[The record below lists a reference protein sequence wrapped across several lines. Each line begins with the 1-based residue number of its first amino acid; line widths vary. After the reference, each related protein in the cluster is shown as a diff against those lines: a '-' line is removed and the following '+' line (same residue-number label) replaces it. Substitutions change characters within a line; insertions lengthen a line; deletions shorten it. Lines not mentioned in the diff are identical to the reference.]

1 MNNKQSDFFSMKAPN
16 FWLLL
21 ILAIALKQIPYVTIP
36 FNWLESYFHEIS
48 HGLAAVISGG
58 RIVQIQLFT
67 NGAGLC
73 TTLGGSAFLIAFSGY
88 AGAVAWGVLIYK
100 IADLKSSYSKYFSYF
115 ILALLL
121 ISCVLWVRDF
131 LTLFICA
138 LLIVLFLL
146 SVKISHFQLLPLVL
160 KIIALMVLLNSFQ
173 SPLYL
178 IDGRGIGDGSALSE
192 ITFIPEFIWIAL
204 WTALGAFSIYRLGVK
219 GKGSKVKKNSG
230 S

>member
-1 MNNKQSDFFSMKAPN
+1 MKTPN

-21 ILAIALKQIPYVTIP
+21 LLTIALKQIPYVTIP

-48 HGLAAVISGG
+48 HGLAALISGG
-58 RIVQIQLFT
+58 SIVQIQLFT

-100 IADLKSSYSKYFSYF
+100 IADLKSNYSKLFSYF
-115 ILALLL
+115 ILALLV

-131 LTLFICA
+131 LTLFICT

-146 SVKISHFQLLPLVL
+146 SVKISHFQLLPLSL
-160 KIIALMVLLNSFQ
+160 KIIALMVLLNSFE

-192 ITFIPEFIWIAL
+192 LTFVPEFIWIGL
-204 WTALGAFSIYRLGVK
+204 WTAFGAFSIYCLSKAKQVK
-219 GKGSKVKKNSG
+219 RVKK
-230 S
+230 

>member
-1 MNNKQSDFFSMKAPN
+1 MSDTHNKFLTWQAPN

-21 ILAIALKQIPYVTIP
+21 LLAIALKQIPYVTIP

-48 HGLAAVISGG
+48 HGLAALVSGG
-58 RIVQIQLFT
+58 SIVQIQLFI

-115 ILALLL
+115 ILALLV
-121 ISCVLWVRDF
+121 ISSVLWVRDF

-138 LLIVLFLL
+138 LLIALFLL

-178 IDGRGIGDGSALSE
+178 IDGRGIGDGSALSQL
-192 ITFIPEFIWIAL
+192 TFIPEFVWIAV
-204 WTALGAFSIYRLGVK
+204 WTGLGAISIYRLGRK
-219 GKGSKVKKNSG
+219 GKVAKPKG
-230 S
+230 